1 MEPMAVASEKYKAS
15 PTVLSPMLLAEN
27 SGILYADL
35 INLYVEISIVLYAIE
50 NS

>member
-15 PTVLSPMLLAEN
+15 PAVLSPMLPAEN
-27 SGILYADL
+27 SGILHADL